1 VVAVHLPLHCLRQA
15 LMTVEFVEEELTQ
28 RSVNDLRQATAPKDI
43 ALVTSIPTTSCS
55 IVLPSPNNLVQF

>member
-1 VVAVHLPLHCLRQA
+1 
-15 LMTVEFVEEELTQ
+15 MTVEFVEEELTQ